1 MKAMKSHSNYLW
13 LFLLLP
19 LFVACDNFDDDYN
32 GYSNYNYRID
42 IATVQNPTLTSTF
55 SFLLDNN
62 KLYQVTQSNDPTFI
76 PADGQRI
83 IANYTV
89 LSVTKVDSTY
99 TRKARLND
107 ASVVLTKNI
116 FKITPATQD
125 SIGHDSITIKDM
137 WIGNDYLN
145 IEFAYF
151 GNNKTHFINL
161 VSDASKTY
169 TDGKTHL
176 EFRHKGNGDLPTY
189 YSRGIVSFKLKS
201 LQTGASGNVLNLA
214 IHVKVPYQTTEKMY
228 DIPYYFGSTATLY
241 GASDYNTLMKGVH
254 NVH

>member
-1 MKAMKSHSNYLW
+1 MKSHSNYLW
-13 LFLLLP
+13 LILLLP
-19 LFVACDNFDDDYN
+19 LFVACDTNFDGNYN
-32 GYSNYNYRID
+32 GYSNYNSRID
-42 IATVQNPTLTSTF
+42 IATVQNPSLTSTF

-62 KLYQVTQSNDPTFI
+62 TLYQVTQSNDPTFI

-83 IANYTV
+83 IADYTV

-99 TRKARLND
+99 NRKVQLNN
-107 ASVVLTKNI
+107 ASVVLTKGI

-125 SIGHDSITIKDM
+125 SIGHDSITIRDM

-151 GNNKTHFINL
+151 GNDKTHFINL

-176 EFRHKGNGDLPTY
+176 EFRHNGNGDLPTFY
-189 YSRGIVSFKLKS
+189 LRGIVSFNLKS
-201 LQTGASGNVLNLA
+201 LQAGASGNVLNLA
-214 IHVKVPYQTTEKMY
+214 IHVKVPYQTAEKMY

-241 GASDYNTLMKGVH
+241 GASDYKALMQGVRK
-254 NVH
+254 VH